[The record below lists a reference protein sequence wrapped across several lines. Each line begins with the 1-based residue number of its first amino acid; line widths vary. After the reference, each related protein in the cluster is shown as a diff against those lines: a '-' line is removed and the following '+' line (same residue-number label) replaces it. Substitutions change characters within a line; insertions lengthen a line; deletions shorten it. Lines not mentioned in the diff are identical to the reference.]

1 MIITEPRGHQ
11 TANISH
17 IQPGV
22 TDDSILT
29 LAEICNIELLPWQQD
44 VLKNLVARK
53 PDDLNR
59 WAAREALL
67 LVPRQNG
74 KSLVLMI
81 RMIMGALVLN
91 DKTIMYSAHDYR
103 TSLDFWLMMLE
114 TLESSPML
122 KKRIK
127 KTRNSAAERK
137 IIFDNGNT
145 ITMISRTA
153 NAGRG
158 LHPDL
163 VVFDEA
169 FSVGAE
175 IVASVMPSQAARPNP
190 QTIWASSAGSI
201 LSVELLAIRKR
212 LHGRSDPYLTGWDWF
227 AEIDHETSD
236 PKTHAEAN
244 PSLGFFLRHEE
255 LARQCLTMRPQDFRR
270 EHLGQWADVIID
282 RVFDPEDLQD
292 IITEAR
298 SAPSDHIACALAFGV
313 EITQLGVHRES
324 ATVSAV
330 WRESDLGPTFVT
342 VIRKDVGV
350 EWLPEFMHDLALKYP
365 GSPFAY
371 DAKSPGRDLYERAE
385 AMGDMTTKMINFG
398 EWTKACASFAQQAK
412 EKLIMVCTPP
422 TSLTLDM
429 TNAQQRTVGASWVWD
444 RAVRFPPSSLI
455 AATAALWAHDHEE
468 IGVPQIW

>member
-1 MIITEPRGHQ
+1 MTDDLPQGRQ
-11 TANISH
+11 VAKISH

-22 TDDSILT
+22 IDDAGLR
-29 LAEICNIELLPWQQD
+29 LAEICGIELLPWQRE
-44 VLKNLVARK
+44 VLRHLLARK
-53 PDDLNR
+53 EDDLSR

-103 TSLDFWLMMLE
+103 TSLDFWLAMLD
-114 TLESSPML
+114 TLEASPLL
-122 KKRIK
+122 KKRIF

-169 FSVGAE
+169 FSVGPE

-190 QTIWASSAGSI
+190 QTIWASSAGSM
-201 LSVELLAIRKR
+201 LSTELIALRKR
-212 LHGRSDPYLTGWDWF
+212 LHSRSDPYLTGWDWF
-227 AEIDHETSD
+227 AELDHEVSD
-236 PKTHAEAN
+236 PATHAEAN

-255 LARQCLTMRPQDFRR
+255 LGRQCLTMRPQDFRR

-282 RVFDPEDLQD
+282 RVFDPEDLED
-292 IITEAR
+292 VTTSPR
-298 SAPSDHIACALAFGV
+298 SAPSDHIACGLAFGV
-313 EITQLGVHRES
+313 EITQLGVTRES
-324 ATVSAV
+324 ATVAAC
-330 WRESDLGPTFVT
+330 WRESELGPNYIT
-342 VIRKDVGV
+342 VIRRDVGV

-365 GSPFAY
+365 GAPIAY
-371 DAKSPGRDLYERAE
+371 DAKSPGRDLYDRAT
-385 AMGDMTTKMINFG
+385 AQGDVITKMIAFG
-398 EWTKACASFAQQAK
+398 EWTKACASFTQQTK
-412 EKLIMVCTPP
+412 EKLIMICTPP
-422 TSLTLDM
+422 SSLTQDM
-429 TNAQQRTVGASWVWD
+429 INATQRAVGASWVWD